1 MNKLISG
8 VTHIVLRLLPHWL
21 SRHQS
26 LMLQL
31 MPFLVPIIQLRR
43 TQMHCQKHQQDFG
56 KQVLMSMTMTISN
69 TQVLSD
75 AQYELAWTHQ
85 WRCSKQRPNRNVFQ
99 LMYNL
104 CITSFWCDHSQ
115 DKKFIDRARIQY
127 LSLHDV
133 YYYKNHPL
141 TSQCV
146 SREVTRTNTGGVRL
160 I

>member
-1 MNKLISG
+1 MLN
-8 VTHIVLRLLPHWL
+8 TNLPGL
-21 SRHQS
+21 TSEDVVS
-26 LMLQL
+26 KD
-31 MPFLVPIIQLRR
+31 PIG
-43 TQMHCQKHQQDFG
+43 MF
-56 KQVLMSMTMTISN
+56 
-69 TQVLSD
+69 
-75 AQYELAWTHQ
+75 
-85 WRCSKQRPNRNVFQ
+85 FQ